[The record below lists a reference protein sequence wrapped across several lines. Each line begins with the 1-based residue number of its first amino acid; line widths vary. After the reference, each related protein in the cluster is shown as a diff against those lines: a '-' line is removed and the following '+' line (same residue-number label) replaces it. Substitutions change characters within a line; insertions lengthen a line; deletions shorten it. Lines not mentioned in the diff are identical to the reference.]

1 MIRRPTDKTIKAA
14 WIGVFG
20 LIIAAIIGK
29 FNIDLTPCVTG
40 GGPPNS
46 SNFSSSTLSSNDS
59 SQSTSSSISSSSS
72 TYVEESKTDSSQDKS
87 ESTSKPTF
95 PPYKSSVELLEKLPI
110 NKEAYTLSDIDF
122 EFDNK
127 RDGTKTLRIMVSGDV
142 KDINKYRIVPATAF
156 KNGLIKKQIV
166 DVEYG
171 MICPEFFNVIAVL
184 YNWDGDY
191 ITISKASI
199 YTDQDHFSHIEVTFD
214 NLDYGMYYVDFF

>member
-1 MIRRPTDKTIKAA
+1 MKKIFGKKDKSQLASDLRNGGFIVLGALITVLVPYFIDKQFDIDSVPTDE
-14 WIGVFG
+14 
-20 LIIAAIIGK
+20 
-29 FNIDLTPCVTG
+29 
-40 GGPPNS
+40 S
-46 SNFSSSTLSSNDS
+46 SFQSSS
-59 SQSTSSSISSSSS
+59 
-72 TYVEESKTDSSQDKS
+72 YVEESKTDFSLDKS

-95 PPYKSSVELLEKLPI
+95 PPYKSSVELLEELPI
-110 NKEAYTLSDIDF
+110 NKEAYTLSGLDF